1 MKSAVRFAALNLP
14 KVKET
19 EAWKDITSTH
29 KNVEDAVLAEEA
41 VVNGRPGPRRGARS
55 CVIL

>member
-19 EAWKDITSTH
+19 EAWKDITSMH
-29 KNVEDAVLAEEA
+29 KDLESTVESERSRVFRIPI
-41 VVNGRPGPRRGARS
+41 GGRS